1 MEILEP
7 NIEQIEQKTSNYFI
21 CEFCHYNTCRKL
33 NYERHILTDKH
44 KKMVLEPKTYSMEPN
59 VEQIEQIE
67 QNQGFKCICG
77 KRYAYSRGLSKHKKK
92 CSYQPE
98 QNIIYNNKE
107 DKFKA
112 LTDLVLEV
120 VKQNKELITLN
131 TEAQKINTEAQK
143 YNQELTNKIVGLCGT
158 TNNNTLINN
167 HSNNKTFNLNVFL
180 NETCK
185 DAMNINDFVD
195 SLELQLSDLEE
206 VGKLGFVDGISNI
219 IVKNLKA
226 LELHKRPVHCA
237 DKKREVIYIKDE
249 NKWEKENEQKQ
260 KLRKAIKRVAF
271 KNEKLLHKYKE
282 LHPGCNYS
290 DSKYSDHYSKLV
302 IEAFGG
308 SGNNDIEKQ
317 DKIIRNIAKEIVI
330 DKMN

>member
-1 MEILEP
+1 MDTSIEP
-7 NIEQIEQKTSNYFI
+7 KTSKIYSCN
-21 CEFCHYNTCRKL
+21 FCHYKSCKKS
-33 NYERHILTDKH
+33 NYDRHILTVKH
-44 KKMVLEPKTYSMEPN
+44 TRIHLEASGGEFSEPNEPK
-59 VEQIEQIE
+59 VDKKV
-67 QNQGFKCICG
+67 FKCICG
-77 KRYAYSRGLSKHKKK
+77 NIYKFSQGLSKHKKQ
-92 CSYQPE
+92 CSYLTE
-98 QNIIYNNKE
+98 QNTKYKNKS
-107 DKFKA
+107 DFTD
-112 LTDLVLEV
+112 LTNLVLEV

-131 TEAQKINTEAQK
+131 TETLKLNTESQK
-143 YNQELTNKIVGLCGT
+143 HNQKLTNKLVEMCGT

-167 HSNNKTFNLNVFL
+167 HSNNNNKTFNLNVFL

-195 SLELQLSDLEE
+195 SLQLQLSDLEE

-226 LELHKRPVHCA
+226 MDLHKRPVHCA

-249 NKWEKENEQKQ
+249 DKWEKENEQKQ

-271 KNEKLLHKYKE
+271 KNENLLPK
-282 LHPGCNYS
+282 YS
-290 DSKYSDHYSKLV
+290 DSKYADHYSKLV

-308 SGNNDIEKQ
+308 SGDNEIEKQ

-330 DKMN
+330 DKTV